1 MIGLTRWKRAFET
14 FHSALWIVVRYV
26 ARRILGIRSHY
37 AYAGSYHYLI
47 TEAFNVIG
55 LLDAHW

>member
-1 MIGLTRWKRAFET
+1 MTKGVRDVSQRALDC
-14 FHSALWIVVRYV
+14 SQVCR